1 MSRLSEARPVII
13 WAASC
18 CVALSPWAMTSLPMD
33 NPSWALL
40 FTPQNV
46 FSALGI
52 VGGVTLALYGKSPAK
67 G

>member
-18 CVALSPWAMTSLPMD
+18 CVALSPWAVVSLPID
-33 NPSWALL
+33 ATWGQLL
-40 FTPQNV
+40 TPQN
-46 FSALGI
+46 FISALGI
-52 VGGVTLALYGKSPAK
+52 VGGVTLALYGKPPVK